1 MTGPEQRDFLRVA
14 VRAAQAAARIHQG
27 SIGSDLGIATKSTD
41 IDLVTRVDRESE
53 AVIREVLLS
62 AYPEH
67 VVLGEEA
74 GQEGEASYRWIVDPL
89 DGTLN
94 YAHGFPF
101 YCVSIGLEVHGEL
114 TVGVVLDSFR
124 SELFTAVRGGG
135 AYLNGAP
142 IFPTEETVL
151 RRSMLATGFSY
162 DLETAQE
169 NVALFG
175 KMMSQCRA
183 IRRPGA
189 AALDLAYVAC
199 GRLDGFWELSL
210 NPWDVA
216 AGVLLIQEAGGT
228 VTGATGEP
236 YRLGERVLVASN
248 GALHG
253 ELLGALELPVST
265 NA

>member
-1 MTGPEQRDFLRVA
+1 MTGPEHRDFLGTA
-14 VRAAQAAARIHQG
+14 VRAARAAATVHQANVG
-27 SIGSDLGIATKSTD
+27 RDLNIATKSTD
-41 IDLVTRVDRESE
+41 TDLVTRVDRESE
-53 AVIREVLLS
+53 AVIREVLGS

-67 VVLGEEA
+67 AVLGEEA
-74 GQEGEASYRWIVDPL
+74 GQAGSAPYRWIVDPL

-114 TVGVVLDSFR
+114 TIGVVLDSFR
-124 SELFTAVRGGG
+124 NELFTAVRGGG
-135 AYLNGAP
+135 AWLNGAP
-142 IFPTEETVL
+142 VAPTKETAL
-151 RRSMLATGFSY
+151 RRSMLATGFAY
-162 DLETAQE
+162 NPETAQE

-175 KMMSQCRA
+175 KMMGRCRA

-216 AGVLLIQEAGGT
+216 AGVLLIREAGGT
-228 VTGATGEP
+228 VTGAAGDP

-248 GALHG
+248 GPLHG
-253 ELLGALELPVST
+253 ELLGALELPVPAST
-265 NA
+265 